1 MATARITPIT
11 PTTPIAPNWPRN
23 LLDECQQLAATR
35 LPLALEDVLTQ
46 ADDVLFKLA
55 NSADSSKRQDMYF
68 DAMRELRLKR
78 SDIARQF
85 SADCQRQYADLL
97 ASAKAP
103 KKAGGLEF
111 SGELSL
117 VGLDEVE
124 ETLAISNFAASVKTR
139 CGRELFGLESRLG
152 MLLKMISL
160 ADADNPFGPQAIGD
174 ALRRACQGLTAAI
187 EVKLTLYKL
196 FDKFAGPSLLQ
207 MYVDLNGLL
216 HNAGVLPNLSA
227 AAAPGAPKRRTRVTI
242 ESDEQT
248 IEATG
253 EDVYS
258 TLSQLMQSHVAGG
271 ATGRSGGVNPTIV
284 NLGGGVG
291 GVGGVGAAASGDF
304 VSVPL
309 LVDTLT
315 QLQRGA
321 GNGTAGS
328 YSGGIDCTQ
337 LAVGNVNVLRGLRT
351 SGAIGQ
357 MAPSQDM
364 TLEIVSVLFDYI
376 LEDRSIPDAIKALI
390 GRLQI
395 PMLKV
400 AILDKGLFS
409 KKAHPA
415 RRLLDALAHAALG
428 WYEGLPK
435 SDALYAKMEQVVR
448 CIVAEFDD
456 DVSLFSRVL
465 DDFSAFIEHESL
477 QAAERTESS
486 TRSLRTREQI
496 ALAKMA
502 VDSELR
508 TRLHGF
514 DVREFIQNFLFD
526 YWRQLLIISHV
537 EHGPDSDPWRAQLHA
552 VDELVWSVQP
562 KTTPDDRRQL
572 SARLPQ
578 MLRSVKAGMLA
589 LEMPSPECSKFLSML
604 ASVHVVAIK
613 NIEESSIAARKLTQ
627 APTKAATDVAARSA
641 ALNDPT
647 SEEFIKRGLARIFER
662 KATDA
667 PLVLDIDFSA
677 FEAAVEETDE
687 PTVAT
692 IADTVDLAQ
701 YVAQVTTLDLG
712 DWVEFTADD
721 SSVVRGR
728 FTWISES
735 TGRYLFTNRQGDM
748 MRDIT
753 LIELAQVFKAGHA
766 VIIKA
771 EADPL
776 FDRILGELIDKLE
789 TEAAA

>member
-1 MATARITPIT
+1 MAIASITPIT

-35 LPLALEDVLTQ
+35 LPVALEGVLTQ

-55 NSADSSKRQDMYF
+55 NSADSSKRQDIYF

-85 SADCQRQYADLL
+85 SADCQRQYAGLL
-97 ASAKAP
+97 ASAKSR
-103 KKAGGLEF
+103 KNAGGLEF

-117 VGLDEVE
+117 IGLDEIE

-152 MLLKMISL
+152 MLLKMTSF
-160 ADADNPFGPQAIGD
+160 ADANNPFGPQAIGD

-196 FDKFAGPSLLQ
+196 FDKFAGPALLQ

-227 AAAPGAPKRRTRVTI
+227 AAAPGAPTRRTRVTI
-242 ESDEQT
+242 ESNEQT

-271 ATGRSGGVNPTIV
+271 VTGRSGGVNPSIV

-291 GVGGVGAAASGDF
+291 AAASGGF
-304 VSVPL
+304 VSVPM

-315 QLQRGA
+315 QLQRGD
-321 GNGTAGS
+321 GTAGH
-328 YSGGIDCTQ
+328 YAGAIDCGQ

-357 MAPSQDM
+357 MAPAQDM

-448 CIVAEFDD
+448 CIVSEFDD

-465 DDFSAFIEHESL
+465 DDFSAFVAHESL
-477 QAAERTESS
+477 QAAERAESS

-537 EHGPDSDPWRAQLHA
+537 EHGPDSDPWRAQLQA

-578 MLRSVKAGMLA
+578 MLKSVKAGMLA
-589 LEMPSPECSKFLSML
+589 LAMPSPECSKFLSML

-613 NIEESSIAARKLTQ
+613 NIEESSIAARKLTRTP
-627 APTKAATDVAARSA
+627 AKPATDVAARPA
-641 ALNDPT
+641 ALNDPA
-647 SEEFIKRGLARIFER
+647 SEEFIKQGLARIFER

-677 FEAAVEETDE
+677 FEAAVEETNK

-692 IADTVDLAQ
+692 VAGSVALAQ

-712 DWVEFTADD
+712 DWVEFTEDD
-721 SSVVRGR
+721 RSVVRGR
-728 FTWISES
+728 FTWISEA